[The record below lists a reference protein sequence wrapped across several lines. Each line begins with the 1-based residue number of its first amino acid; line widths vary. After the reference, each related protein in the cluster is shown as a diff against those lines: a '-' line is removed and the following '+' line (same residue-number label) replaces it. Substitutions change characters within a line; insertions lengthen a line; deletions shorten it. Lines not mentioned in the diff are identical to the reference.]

1 MNAKNTQSHT
11 ELLAQLSDQLRD
23 IAASGLRFSK
33 DPHDLENYH
42 TIQTIAMQLFA
53 LATDHSLEQIEPL
66 REPIFSRRTPLI
78 IGDGAVI
85 DPHGKI
91 LLIQRPRSK
100 AWALPGGAYAVGES
114 PTQGVAR
121 EIKEETGISCTP
133 TQLIGIYDS
142 RLHPGGPPLNTN
154 TISYS
159 SANSINNPH
168 PPPRI
173 LKKPPISAG
182 SPKTNS
188 PPPSHPA
195 INNASNTP
203 SKHGTV
209 TPPPTL
215 ISFHYTKSLSKRV

>member
-1 MNAKNTQSHT
+1 MNAKNKQSHT

-85 DPHGKI
+85 DPHGNI
-91 LLIQRPRSK
+91 LLIQRPRSQ

-142 RLHPGGPPLNTN
+142 RLHPGP
-154 TISYS
+154 
-159 SANSINNPH
+159 
-168 PPPRI
+168 
-173 LKKPPISAG
+173 
-182 SPKTNS
+182 SPQHQYNLVFLCQLDQQ
-188 PPPSHPA
+188 PPSTPTHPQETA
-195 INNASNTP
+195 DIGWFPQHQLPTPITP
-203 SKHGTV
+203 SHQQRIQQAFQAWHGHT
-209 TPPPTL
+209 TTN
-215 ISFHYTKSLSKRV
+215 ID